1 MGKSGNQDVSQDA
14 SQDINHDQVANQDAR
29 QDAERVRVVRWQDPL
44 VGWELGRRLSGI
56 EYLRAIRRG
65 DLPHGPI
72 MLLLGFH
79 FTEVDEGRVV
89 FTLEPGEHL
98 YNPIGVVHGGAAA
111 TLLDSAMAC
120 AIQTLAPAGVGYTT
134 LELKVNYVRP
144 LLTTTGPVRAEG
156 KVIHAG
162 KRIATAEGRVTDAS
176 GKLYAHGTTTCMYIT
191 P

>member
-1 MGKSGNQDVSQDA
+1 MG
-14 SQDINHDQVANQDAR
+14 
-29 QDAERVRVVRWQDPL
+29 
-44 VGWELGRRLSGI
+44 
-56 EYLRAIRRG
+56 LR
-65 DLPHGPI
+65 
-72 MLLLGFH
+72 FS
-79 FTEVDEGRVV
+79 EVDEGSGV
-89 FTLEPGEHL
+89 FMMEPVEYLHT
-98 YNPIGVVHGGAAA
+98 PIGVVHGGAAA

-162 KRIATAEGRVTDAS
+162 RRIATAEGRVTDAS